1 MEQIV
6 THKKL
11 GLTNL
16 QTQVDEWIKSVGV
29 RYFDEMTNLAN
40 LMEEVGEVAR
50 LMSRTHGEQSFK
62 KGKEPND
69 IKAEIADE
77 LSDVLFIV
85 TCLANQMGIDLEFAM
100 NKNLDKKTG
109 RDKERHIN
117 NHKLTNESN

>member
-16 QTQVDEWIKSVGV
+16 QTQVDEWIKNVGV

-62 KGKEPND
+62 KGKEPSD

>member
-117 NHKLTNESN
+117 NKKLTNESN

>member
-62 KGKEPND
+62 KGKEPSD
-69 IKAEIADE
+69 LKAEIADE

-85 TCLANQMGIDLEFAM
+85 TCLANQMDIDLEFAM

-117 NHKLTNESN
+117 NKKLTNESN